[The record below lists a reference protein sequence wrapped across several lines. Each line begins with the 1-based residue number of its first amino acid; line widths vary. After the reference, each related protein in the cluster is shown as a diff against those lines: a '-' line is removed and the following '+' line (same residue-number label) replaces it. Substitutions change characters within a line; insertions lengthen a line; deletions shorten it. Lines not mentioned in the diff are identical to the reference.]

1 MQINLYSK
9 YNICTCMLSDIS
21 VSAALTVF
29 GGALQVRVGLGVSGV
44 IAQVEQAQGAV
55 EAGHSVARTL
65 TYIHIYDIETGV
77 YRTVSVHMIH
87 IYIANSRCGIK
98 HTSEVLKE

>member
-1 MQINLYSK
+1 MACRLHYIQHIYTAYIRIS
-9 YNICTCMLSDIS
+9 IQCMVSDILVN

-65 TYIHIYDIETGV
+65 TCIHINTNILH
-77 YRTVSVHMIH
+77 S
-87 IYIANSRCGIK
+87 
-98 HTSEVLKE
+98 